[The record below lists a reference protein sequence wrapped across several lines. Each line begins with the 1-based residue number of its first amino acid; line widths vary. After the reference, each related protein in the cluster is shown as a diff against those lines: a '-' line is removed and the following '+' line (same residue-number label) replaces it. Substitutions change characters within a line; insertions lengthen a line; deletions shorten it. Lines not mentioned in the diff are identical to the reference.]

1 MLWRAIGL
9 GLAIPALVHALTR
22 GGAEL
27 YIQREQRRRSMTR
40 TINNRRRNQKN
51 RHELAALAKKA
62 KKERN
67 QLG

>member
-1 MLWRAIGL
+1 
-9 GLAIPALVHALTR
+9 
-22 GGAEL
+22 
-27 YIQREQRRRSMTR
+27 MTQ

-51 RHELAALAKKA
+51 RHKLAALGKKA